1 MRISDWSSD
10 VCSSDLHSAANP
22 QIAVG
27 VDRAGVAGMIPAVS
41 VDRRLIGSPPI
52 ALHDAV
58 RSHHDLPDRVGAE
71 RMVLFVDD
79 ADLDSRHRRAR
90 RGQQA
95 PAVGAMIVGG
105 GRTGRASCRERVWKY
120 V

>member
-1 MRISDWSSD
+1 MIRRPPRSTRTEHSFPTRRSSD
-10 VCSSDLHSAANP
+10 LILVAEQYVLDLGGIDILAARDDHVLHSAANP

-71 RMVLFVDD
+71 RMVLFVR
-79 ADLDSRHRRAR
+79 S
-90 RGQQA
+90 
-95 PAVGAMIVGG
+95 
-105 GRTGRASCRERVWKY
+105 E
-120 V
+120 

>member
-1 MRISDWSSD
+1 
-10 VCSSDLHSAANP
+10 
-22 QIAVG
+22 
-27 VDRAGVAGMIPAVS
+27 MIPAVS

-105 GRTGRASCRERVWKY
+105 ERDHRSEEHTSELQSLMRLSYAVFCWKKQKNTGAQLPQRHYHVSSVYDR
-120 V
+120 

>member
-79 ADLDSRHRRAR
+79 ADLDSRHRRGR
-90 RGQQA
+90 KRVVSGKSVSVRGDL
-95 PAVGAMIVGG
+95 G
-105 GRTGRASCRERVWKY
+105 GRLIINKKNNYR
-120 V
+120 

>member
-1 MRISDWSSD
+1 
-10 VCSSDLHSAANP
+10 
-22 QIAVG
+22 
-27 VDRAGVAGMIPAVS
+27 
-41 VDRRLIGSPPI
+41 
-52 ALHDAV
+52 
-58 RSHHDLPDRVGAE
+58 
-71 RMVLFVDD
+71 MVLFVDD

-105 GRTGRASCRERVWKY
+105 ERDHPAPRFGRAIALREPAAEHFGRLAQQIGFDRRRAVEDEVEQAVTGDTRAWARAPPLYESKSG